1 VAKRDEERPIE
12 SGRGG
17 SDDERDSNHAAPRG
31 DSLPE
36 AVIRCPGWEPSHTAT
51 GAQIRKMP
59 GEHVD
64 TRLCRADTLRFEF
77 TPLAVS
83 SPGSGEN
90 TRLCPG
96 VSHS

>member
-1 VAKRDEERPIE
+1 MAKRDGEGPFE
-12 SGRGG
+12 SRR
-17 SDDERDSNHAAPRG
+17 SLPDDQRDSNHAVPRG

-36 AVIRCPGWEPSHTAT
+36 AVIPCPGWEPSHTAT

-90 TRLCPG
+90 TRQCPG

>member
-1 VAKRDEERPIE
+1 MAKRDEEGPIE
-12 SGRGG
+12 AGF
-17 SDDERDSNHAAPRG
+17 DDPDAQGDSNHPAPRG
-31 DSLPE
+31 DSGPG
-36 AVIRCPGWEPSHTAT
+36 AVIRCLRWEPSHTAM
-51 GAQIRKMP
+51 GLQIRKMP